1 MKLSCTGFT
10 TMCLMALLCMC
21 GSGPAM
27 TLEVYSD
34 SQDFVPSGATWSFFR
49 GVSPASMPAD
59 AWRQVD
65 FDDSQWEAGAA
76 GFGFGDG
83 DDATILDDM
92 QDNYVSV
99 YIRREFV
106 VASVD
111 GAAIVELTIDYDDGF
126 IAYLNGREVARRH
139 MPSGAATHT
148 TLASSHEAGT
158 PEIIRL
164 GLAADL
170 LREGGNVL
178 AVEGHNTSLASGD
191 FSLIPALRTASGE
204 IRNGEVSIVTI
215 GQVAVTARTD
225 IHDVGTVMIDDVPAA
240 FDAQSG
246 SWEAEVSLAAGLN
259 AITAEAF
266 DADGNEVDTGSMQI
280 VYVPTAN
287 HLEGELADNTTLGGA
302 WLLDDAVVVPPGKV
316 LTVLPGTFLLMKQ
329 GSSILIEGQLLA
341 RGTQAEPIRFTH
353 YGDAVAWKQIKF
365 VEAADSRLDHCIIE
379 HADSAGEHQD
389 YYEPGPRD
397 YHEAVVI
404 LACHVD
410 VNECIFQKLPNES
423 ANAEGDALAVISDD
437 PNHPGEASAHIRG
450 CRFLNLGQGV
460 HTRYSYVL
468 VEDCYFTGKRGD
480 NDDVDLW
487 GESTPPPLIRHNT
500 FWYPEHDD
508 AINPTR
514 CSAVIV
520 GNLIVGTD
528 DHGIVLRDKGS
539 PLVANNVI
547 VDCANGGIAIENSS
561 TAYLLN
567 NTIVGCGRGLRLFDL
582 GRWGPPYR
590 LNPGGGTATVVNCI
604 IWDCPQPI
612 ALADSSNTTIADRGS
627 HVTILH
633 SDIQRGRD
641 GVSVSGQQST
651 VVWGEGNIS
660 ADPLFVDATNLDFRL
675 LAGSPV
681 IDRADTAQ
689 APDTDRDGNPRPAGA
704 AADMG
709 AYELTP

>member
-1 MKLSCTGFT
+1 
-10 TMCLMALLCMC
+10 
-21 GSGPAM
+21 
-27 TLEVYSD
+27 
-34 SQDFVPSGATWSFFR
+34 
-49 GVSPASMPAD
+49 MPAD

-76 GFGFGDG
+76 GFGFGDE

-92 QDNYVSV
+92 QGNYVSV
-99 YIRREFV
+99 YIRREFI

-111 GAAIVELTIDYDDGF
+111 GADAVELTIDYDDGF
-126 IAYLNGREVARRH
+126 IAYLNGREVARRS
-139 MPSGAATHT
+139 MPGGAVTHT

-158 PEIIRL
+158 PEIIPL
-164 GLAADL
+164 GRAADL
-170 LREGGNVL
+170 LREGINVL
-178 AVEGHNTSLASGD
+178 AIEGHNSSLTSSD
-191 FSLIPALRTASGE
+191 FSLNPTLRMASGE
-204 IRNGEVSIVTI
+204 VRNDDISLVMTETIVITARTNVGGVGIVTI
-215 GQVAVTARTD
+215 GDA
-225 IHDVGTVMIDDVPAA
+225 PAA
-240 FDAQSG
+240 LDVHRGA
-246 SWEAEVSLAAGLN
+246 WEAEVSLAPGLN
-259 AITAEAF
+259 AISAWAG
-266 DADGNEVDTGSMQI
+266 DADGNEVDSGSMQV
-280 VYVPTAN
+280 VYVPAAN
-287 HLEGELADNTTLGGA
+287 RLTGELAEDVTLEGA
-302 WLLDDAVVVPPGKV
+302 WLLDEVVIVPSGRV
-316 LTVLPGTFLLMKQ
+316 LMVRPGTFMLMKQ
-329 GSSILIEGQLLA
+329 GSSIVVEGQLLA

-353 YGDAVAWKQIKF
+353 YGDGVAWKQIRF
-365 VEAADSRLDHCIIE
+365 VAAADSRLDHCIIE
-379 HADSAGEHQD
+379 YADSEGAHQD

-397 YHEAVVI
+397 YHEAVVV
-404 LACHVD
+404 LACHLD
-410 VNECIFQKLPNES
+410 VNECTFQRLPNDG
-423 ANAEGDALAVISDD
+423 ARAEGDALAVIADD
-437 PNHPGEASAHIRG
+437 PDHPGEASAHIRG
-450 CRFLNLGQGV
+450 CRFLNIGQGV

-487 GESTPPPLIRHNT
+487 GESTPPPLIRHNI

-539 PLVANNVI
+539 PIVANNVI
-547 VDCANGGIAIENSS
+547 VHCANGGIAIENSS

-590 LNPGGGTATVVNCI
+590 LSPGGGTATVVNCI

-612 ALADSSNTTIADRGS
+612 VLADSSNTGIADRGS
-627 HVTILH
+627 HVTILY

-641 GVSVSGQQST
+641 GVSVSGPQST

-660 ADPLFVDATNLDFRL
+660 DDPLFVDADNLDFHL
-675 LAGSPV
+675 LPGSPA
-681 IDRADTAQ
+681 IDSADTKE

-709 AYELTP
+709 AYEFTP